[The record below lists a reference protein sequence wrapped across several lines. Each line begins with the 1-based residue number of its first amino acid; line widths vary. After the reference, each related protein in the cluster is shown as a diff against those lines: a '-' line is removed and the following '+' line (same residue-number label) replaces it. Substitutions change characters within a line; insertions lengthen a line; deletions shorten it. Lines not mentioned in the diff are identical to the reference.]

1 MRSGILNIY
10 KPAGVGSTAIVN
22 RLKRLVPRGTKI
34 GHAGTLDPFAT
45 GVLLVLIGREAT
57 RLCEAMMDK
66 RKQYVAT
73 IRLGATTPT
82 DDPESE
88 PVPVTQAIAPSRDAV
103 NIALSAQTGLIQ
115 QRPPAY
121 SALKIGGQRASDRIR
136 GGEAIE
142 LPPRPVRI
150 DSIELL
156 EYAWPHV
163 RIRVDCGRGTYI
175 RSIARDLGESLA
187 LGGYLTQLERTRV
200 GAFSIEDA
208 INVDVLSADNI
219 ADHLKPVD
227 EIPWPPTAGG

>member
-66 RKQYVAT
+66 QKQYVAT

-88 PVPVTQAIAPSRDAV
+88 PVLVPQASAPSHESV
-103 NIALSAQTGLIQ
+103 TLALQAQTGLIQ

-121 SALKIGGQRASDRIR
+121 SALKVGGQRASDRIR
-136 GGEAIE
+136 GGEAVE

-156 EYAWPHV
+156 EYTWPHV

-187 LGGYLTQLERTRV
+187 VGGYLTQLERTRV
-200 GAFSIEDA
+200 GGYAIEDTVELDQLTASSIESL
-208 INVDVLSADNI
+208 IIPVRELSFPGPNT
-219 ADHLKPVD
+219 
-227 EIPWPPTAGG
+227 E